1 MLAEKP
7 MEDALSAIRRTMA
20 DEEAKA
26 PTLAP
31 PEPQISGQRLS
42 AREDAGL
49 LSQQATATIGSA
61 VDLLTATVR
70 KQERTLEDVARD
82 ALRPMLKSWLD
93 ENLPQVVERMVE
105 AEIERVTRGR

>member
-1 MLAEKP
+1 

-31 PEPQISGQRLS
+31 PEPKSSRQEALAG
-42 AREDAGL
+42 DAGL
-49 LSQQATATIGSA
+49 ISQHATVAIGSA

-70 KQERTLEDVARD
+70 KQERTLEDVARE

-93 ENLPQVVERMVE
+93 ENLPSVVERMVQ
-105 AEIERVTRGR
+105 AEIERVIRGR